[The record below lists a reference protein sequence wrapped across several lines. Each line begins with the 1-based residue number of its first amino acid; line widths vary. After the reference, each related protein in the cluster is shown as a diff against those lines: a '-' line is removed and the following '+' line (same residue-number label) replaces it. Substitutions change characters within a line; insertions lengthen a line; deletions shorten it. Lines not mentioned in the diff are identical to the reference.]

1 MAQVKFYRGKYVN
14 LNSHKDGLYFTTDK
28 AGKVNKLYFPN
39 GNAAVAISDYDDIIA
54 DLEGK
59 VSTNTGNI
67 ATLTTQVATNKNN
80 ITTLQTDV
88 TELQGTLDGYSS
100 TNTVKAAIDAIE
112 ADIAAHGVLT
122 VAADTTSS
130 AALSVTP
137 TSGNVKV
144 KLLADEDTIKTVS
157 SKLTV
162 GEIPQSKVKNLST
175 DLTNINN
182 DILEINTNIGS
193 GFSATNT
200 VAKAIQDVKDAAV
213 TKVAS
218 KDSSITVTAS
228 KDGGK
233 GDIDLAV
240 DTGMIASAL
249 ADDDEFT
256 QKYLTIEDGKVT
268 IDTTSTT
275 AGMLKSYNIKQGGA
289 SIGTID
295 IPKDFL
301 VKSGSI
307 VSGTWTDG
315 TFTPSTSGTDK
326 ALALVLNTKDG
337 SGNDETIYINVK
349 DLVDIYTGG
358 TAISVSADNKIS
370 LAYNTSDKYLE
381 VSDGKLASKGIDAAI
396 KTAADNVSIS
406 GGNTAADGKYVSA
419 VKASGK
425 TITVTTADLP
435 TLSASQVD
443 ATHTS
448 DYTYS
453 GAKFVSS
460 VTVSGHTVTLNNDT
474 LPEGVDHVGD
484 VVSVSAK
491 NGVKNSGTAAAPILE
506 ANLAS
511 TTAVTATEAVYNVAL
526 NSSGNLVVSV
536 PELLWQDV

>member
-1 MAQVKFYRGKYVN
+1 MAQVKFYRGKYAN

-59 VSTNTGNI
+59 VTTNEGNI
-67 ATLTTQVATNKNN
+67 ATLTTQVAANKNN

-122 VAADTTSS
+122 VAADTASS
-130 AALSVTP
+130 AALSVDP

-162 GEIPQSKVKNLST
+162 GEISQSKVKNLST
-175 DLTNINN
+175 DLTSINN

-218 KDSSITVTAS
+218 KDLSITVTAS

-233 GDIDLAV
+233 GDVDLAV
-240 DTGMIASAL
+240 NTGVIAEEL
-249 ADDDEFT
+249 IDDDAFT
-256 QKYLTIEDGKVT
+256 QKYLTIDDGKVT

-307 VSGTWTDG
+307 VSGTWAGD

-337 SGNDETIYINVK
+337 SGTDETIYINVK
-349 DLVDIYTGG
+349 DLVDVYTGG
-358 TAISVSADNKIS
+358 TAISVGTDNKIS

-381 VSDGKLASKGIDAAI
+381 VSGGKLASKGIDAAI
-396 KTAADNVSIS
+396 KAATDDVSIS
-406 GGNTAADGKYVSA
+406 GGNTAASGKYVSA

-435 TLSASQVD
+435 TLSANQVD
-443 ATHTS
+443 AAHTS

-474 LPEGVDHVGD
+474 LPAGVDHVGD
-484 VVSVSAK
+484 VVSVSVK
-491 NGVKNSGTAAAPILE
+491 NGVKNSGTATAPVLE
-506 ANLAS
+506 ANLVS